1 MGKMMDKRFLLL
13 STLVCLLPI
22 AFYLFVYDQLPEQMA
37 MQWNLEGQVNWYAP
51 KLTAVLSLP
60 LSLAAIHLATL
71 FLRRFDPKRENTSAA
86 MQTILDWLIPVLSI
100 LINTYSILQNT
111 GADIP
116 TAVPLILVG
125 IILIIIG
132 NYLPKSRQN
141 YTVGIRIPWT
151 LHDADNW
158 NKTHRLAG
166 PLVMLGGVAMIIAAL
181 TPFKSL
187 LWLILILAV
196 VVLIV
201 AVPCLY
207 SFSLHLKKLSP
218 KPENDR

>member
-22 AFYLFVYDQLPEQMA
+22 AFYLLVYDQLPEQMA

-51 KLTAVLSLP
+51 KLAAVLILP

-71 FLRRFDPKRENTSAA
+71 FLRRFDPKRENASAA
-86 MQTILDWLIPVLSI
+86 LQTILDWLIPVLSI

-125 IILIIIG
+125 CLLIIIG

-151 LHDADNW
+151 LDDPDNW

-166 PLVMLGGVAMIIAAL
+166 PLVMLGGVALIIAAL
-181 TPFKSL
+181 APFKSP

-196 VVLIV
+196 IILIV
-201 AVPCLY
+201 VIPCLY
-207 SFSLHLKKLSP
+207 SFSLHLKQLNP
-218 KPENDR
+218 KSEDNR